1 MSATALGLDIGGANL
16 KAAHRDGPARG
27 VPFVLWKRP
36 HDLAAALRALIA
48 DILPPVN
55 HGGLI
60 HRAAVTM
67 TGELCDCFPTSRAG
81 VLHILDA
88 VAAALPDTPTFVW
101 RTDGRF
107 VPLDAAR
114 ADPRP
119 CAAANWLALAT
130 FAGRFA
136 PPGPALVVDVG
147 STTTDL
153 VPLRDGVPVPSA
165 RTDPDRLKAGEL
177 VYTGVRRT
185 PACALLG
192 TGGAAEFFATTHDV
206 YLLLGQVPEDAAD
219 TDTADGRPAT
229 REHAHARLARMVCG
243 DAETVTHAATLALAR
258 RLALVQRQAI
268 DRAARR
274 LAERHGRPAGL
285 VLAGSG
291 EFLAR
296 DVFAGFGGP
305 MVSLAERLGPA
316 RSAAACAVAVA
327 ELLDDSFRRAAPPS
341 DSPA

>member
-1 MSATALGLDIGGANL
+1 MPSAAVLGLDIGGANL
-16 KAAHRDGPARG
+16 KAALRAGPAVS
-27 VPFVLWKRP
+27 VPFALWKRP
-36 HDLAAALRALIA
+36 HDLAAALRRLVA
-48 DILPPVN
+48 DILPPMN

-60 HRAAVTM
+60 ERAAVTM

-81 VLHILDA
+81 VLHVLES
-88 VAAALPDTPTFVW
+88 VTQALPGIPVSVW

-107 VPLDAAR
+107 VGLDAAR

-136 PPGPALVVDVG
+136 PPGPGLVIDVG

-153 VPLRDGVPVPSA
+153 VPLRDGVPAPSA

-206 YLLLGQVPEDAAD
+206 YLLLERLPEDAAD

-229 REHAHARLARMVCG
+229 RECTHARLARMVCG
-243 DAETVTHAATLALAR
+243 DAETVTPTATLALAK

-274 LAERHGRPAGL
+274 VAERHGRPAGL
-285 VLAGSG
+285 VLAGAG

-296 DVFAGFGGP
+296 EVFADFGGP
-305 MVSLAERLGPA
+305 VVSLAERLGPE
-316 RSAAACAVAVA
+316 RSAAAGAVAVA
-327 ELLDDSFRRAAPPS
+327 ELLGSS
-341 DSPA
+341 

>member
-1 MSATALGLDIGGANL
+1 MTATLGLDVGGANL
-16 KAAHRDGPARG
+16 KAAHADGTARSI
-27 VPFVLWKRP
+27 PFPLWKRP
-36 HDLAAALRALIA
+36 GDLAAALRQLAVGYA
-48 DILPPVN
+48 PFDRV
-55 HGGLI
+55 
-60 HRAAVTM
+60 AVTM
-67 TGELCDCFPTSRAG
+67 TGELCDCFATFREG

-88 VAAALPDTPTFVW
+88 VTAALPGVPAFVW

-107 VPLDAAR
+107 VDLATAR

-130 FAGRFA
+130 VAGRFT
-136 PPGPALVVDVG
+136 PQGPALVVDIG

-153 VPLRDGVPVPSA
+153 VPLLDGVPIPAA

-206 YLLLGQVPEDAAD
+206 YLLLERLPEGAGD

-229 REHAHARLARMVCG
+229 REHAHGRLARMLCG
-243 DAETVTHAATLALAR
+243 DAETVTRTATHALAK

-274 LAERHGRPAGL
+274 VAGRCGAPAAL
-285 VLAGSG
+285 VLAGAG
-291 EFLAR
+291 EFVAR
-296 DVFAGFGGP
+296 EVFADFRGP
-305 MVSLAERLGPA
+305 LVSLAERWGPA
-316 RSAAACAVAVA
+316 RSAAACAAAVG
-327 ELLDDSFRRAAPPS
+327 ELWDNRV
-341 DSPA
+341 SPRGER